1 MSFLS
6 KGMRKYEAYVILV
19 AVNYGMN
26 HDEPNTLEVN
36 TVPKKRTGEKQILKS
51 TLDFTINL

>member
-1 MSFLS
+1 
-6 KGMRKYEAYVILV
+6 MRKYEAYVILV